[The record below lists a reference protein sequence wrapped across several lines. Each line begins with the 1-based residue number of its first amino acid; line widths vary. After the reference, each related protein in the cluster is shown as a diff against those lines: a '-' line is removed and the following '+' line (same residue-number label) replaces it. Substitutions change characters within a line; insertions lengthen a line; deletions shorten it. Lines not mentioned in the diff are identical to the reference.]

1 MERVSHSDIFRADD
15 QGGATAMLES
25 HDVSFYRTTWLCEKW
40 GEDKIDFARRV
51 LEREGKTHIQDG
63 NVVLPHRTLRDR
75 VASAIVGRDV
85 AVPILVPRFIPISHG
100 ITSDELRRLG
110 LAPDEEE
117 FIEGNLLLQE
127 GITRLTSLLI
137 GAGGNA
143 FNNAN
148 SYLGVGD
155 SSTAE
160 AATQTEL
167 QATQNAANR
176 FYKAMVA
183 TYPQRSGGF
192 SQTVDFRSDFTST
205 EANFV
210 WNEWTASEGATTA
223 SGSGFLVGTTN
234 LNRKVQSLGTK
245 TTGTWTLTGS
255 ITFS

>member
-1 MERVSHSDIFRADD
+1 MTDIFKDSRESQSARD
-15 QGGATAMLES
+15 GGAVMVEG
-25 HDVSFYRTTWLCEKW
+25 HDHMSGYSVLWTREIWEQ
-40 GEDKIDFARRV
+40 DKVEFCQ
-51 LEREGKTHIQDG
+51 RELKKAGINFIQDG
-63 NVVLPHRTLRDR
+63 VKVVGATKRSII
-75 VASAIVGRDV
+75 ASKIIGRDV
-85 AVPILVPRFIPISHG
+85 REPIIVPRMIPITHG
-100 ITSDELRRLG
+100 ITSDVLRALVG
-110 LAPDEEE
+110 DPDDVME
-117 FIEGNLLLQE
+117 IAGNLLLQE
-127 GITRLTSLLI
+127 GITRITSLII

-148 SYLGVGD
+148 SFLGVGD
-155 SSTAE
+155 STTAE

-176 FYKAMVA
+176 FYKGMVA

-192 SQTVDFRSDFTST
+192 SQTIDFRSDFTST

-210 WNEWTASEGATTA
+210 WNEWTAAEGATTA

-234 LNRKVQSLGTK
+234 MNRKVQSLGTK